1 MEEKLCAFHFLS
13 VLRKEKIT
21 MKIVELK
28 TENVMRIK
36 AAHIKPDGNL
46 VIIGGRNAQGKSSLM
61 ASIQNT
67 LEGAANIA
75 PVPVRQGAEKSTTEI
90 DLGDM
95 IVRRTV
101 QPNGNTSLV
110 ITDKEKRRYPSPQA
124 MLDALTGR
132 LSFDP
137 LSFAT
142 QDPKKQLETLKTLVG
157 VDFTKDDEEREKV
170 YNERT
175 VVNREV
181 ERAQISLSQAAHY
194 PEVKEPVDVTALQT
208 ELQEA
213 QKHNE
218 KLGPLK
224 IEASKKAGAYSATPA
239 TLKQMETRRNEL
251 LAEIDALKA
260 KVVSVEEGIVT
271 LKQAQDTLRKEA
283 VAAQE
288 AANSFDEQDTAA
300 IQQKISE
307 AHEHNRKHATNQARA
322 TQEKT
327 LTAKKAEAEKL
338 TKQIAEIDARK
349 QAKLSAA
356 KFPVAGLGFGAGEV
370 TFNGLPFSQASD
382 AERMRVSVAM
392 AAAMNPKLRVVLVKN
407 ASLLD
412 EDNLALLAKL
422 ADEYELQVWIERVG
436 TKDPSAIIIEDGMV
450 KGAPVETKEAEPET
464 KPARD
469 ETVRSKPA
477 TKAPSNETE
486 GFPDLIP

>member
-1 MEEKLCAFHFLS
+1 
-13 VLRKEKIT
+13 

-157 VDFTKDDEEREKV
+157 VDFTPDDQEREKV

-175 VVNREV
+175 VVNREI
-181 ERAQISLSQAAHY
+181 ERAQISLSQAQHY

-208 ELQEA
+208 ELQDA
-213 QKHNE
+213 QKHNQGLSALQLDASRKGSE
-218 KLGPLK
+218 YMEAKRVVEFAGERYLEIERQLEALQRQIEALK
-224 IEASKKAGAYSATPA
+224 IKQTEVKESGVKAKAASEAAAIASSDAEKAVSLFQTRDVKPIQERISSAT
-239 TLKQMETRRNEL
+239 
-251 LAEIDALKA
+251 
-260 KVVSVEEGIVT
+260 
-271 LKQAQDTLRKEA
+271 
-283 VAAQE
+283 
-288 AANSFDEQDTAA
+288 
-300 IQQKISE
+300 
-307 AHEHNRKHATNQARA
+307 EHNRKHATNQARA
-322 TQEKT
+322 IQEKT
-327 LTAKKAEAEKL
+327 LADKKAEAAKL
-338 TKQIAEIDARK
+338 TQALGAIDARK

-356 KFPVAGLGFGAGEV
+356 KFPVEGLGFGSGEV

-422 ADEYELQVWIERVG
+422 ADEYNLQVWIERVG

-450 KGAPVETKEAEPET
+450 KGAEVAPTETKDAEPET
-464 KPARD
+464 KQAPDATEPPKR
-469 ETVRSKPA
+469 ETKKPK
-477 TKAPSNETE
+477 TETE
-486 GFPDLIP
+486 QQLPDLIP